1 MGLSFFGFLIPL
13 LTWRLIQFGKSIL
26 FGKSQGFPEL
36 YVKRNRIL
44 WILAE
49 RYNILSANS
58 VEKWR
63 YDESWIQFGKTSYD
77 LEKAGSFAKS
87 CMVKTVKKKWEN
99 DNEMD
104 EKRITAKER
113 CITLVEEIF

>member
-49 RYNILSANS
+49 RYNILSANA
-58 VEKWR
+58 VGKWR
-63 YDESWIQFGKTSYD
+63 YDES
-77 LEKAGSFAKS
+77 
-87 CMVKTVKKKWEN
+87 
-99 DNEMD
+99 
-104 EKRITAKER
+104 R
-113 CITLVEEIF
+113 

>member
-13 LTWRLIQFGKSIL
+13 LTWRLIHFGKSIL

-49 RYNILSANS
+49 RYNILSVN
-58 VEKWR
+58 
-63 YDESWIQFGKTSYD
+63 
-77 LEKAGSFAKS
+77 
-87 CMVKTVKKKWEN
+87 
-99 DNEMD
+99 
-104 EKRITAKER
+104 
-113 CITLVEEIF
+113 LVEIGYNLAKPHTIWQKPIVLLNCI